1 MIEAQLAPILG
12 RKSLEN
18 TYTYA
23 GGTISI
29 LISGEDTGGTFS
41 MWEGRQ
47 KPGSEPPLHV
57 HYAND
62 ETFVVLEGKLRIL
75 IGDDIYDAGPG
86 DVVFA
91 PRGIPHA
98 FKIKSEAVR
107 ALTVCTPAG
116 FEEWFRVLG
125 EPAKSFDLPDHVEPF
140 SDADFPKMMALGK
153 RLQTEIIGRQVEF

>member
-1 MIEAQLAPILG
+1 MIEAQLAPVLG
-12 RKSLEN
+12 RKRLEN
-18 TYTYA
+18 TYKYA

-47 KPGSEPPLHV
+47 RPGSEPPLHV
-57 HYAND
+57 HYTND

-75 IGDDIYDAGPG
+75 VGDEIYDASPG
-86 DVVFA
+86 DVVFV
-91 PRGIPHA
+91 PRGVPHA
-98 FKIKSEAVR
+98 FKVKSDVVQ

-125 EPAKSFDLPDHVEPF
+125 EPATSFELPDQVAPF

-153 RLQTEIIGRQVEF
+153 KLQTEIIARDVDF

>member
-1 MIEAQLAPILG
+1 MVDAQLAAVLG
-12 RKSLEN
+12 RKRLEN
-18 TYTYA
+18 TYRYA

-41 MWEGRQ
+41 MWEAMQ
-47 KPGSEPPLHV
+47 KPGSEPPLHI

-62 ETFVVLEGKLRIL
+62 ETFVVLEGKLRIF
-75 IGDDIYDAGPG
+75 IGDEIYDAGPG

-98 FKIKSEAVR
+98 FKIKSEVVR

-116 FEEWFRVLG
+116 FEEWFRTLG
-125 EPAKSFDLPDHVEPF
+125 EPATSFDVPDQVAAF
-140 SDADFPKMMALGK
+140 SEEDFPKMMALAK
-153 RLQTEIIGRQVEF
+153 KLQTEILARDVDF

>member
-1 MIEAQLAPILG
+1 MTEIQLAPVLG
-12 RKSLEN
+12 RKTLEN

-29 LISGEDTGGTFS
+29 LISGEDTNGTFS
-41 MWEGRQ
+41 MWEGVQ

-62 ETFVVLEGKLRIL
+62 ETFVVLEGKMRIL
-75 IGDDIYDAGPG
+75 VGDHTYDAGPG

-98 FKIKSEAVR
+98 FEIMSEATR

-125 EPAKSFDLPDHVEPF
+125 EPATSFDLPDHVAPF
-140 SDADFPKMMALGK
+140 SKEDFEKMVALGMK
-153 RLQTEIIGRQVEF
+153 LKTEIIAKRVDL